1 MKKFSIL
8 ALVAGA
14 FIFTSCGALKSYV
27 ANYSVGL
34 AIRPLKIVL
43 RNFGQLYEKVYLCP
57 CNHYYENTVTMKNGA

>member
-27 ANYSVGL
+27 DNYSVGL
-34 AIRPLKIVL
+34 ATIRPLKIVL
-43 RNFGQLYEKVYLCP
+43 RNFGQLYEKVYLCSQL
-57 CNHYYENTVTMKNGA
+57 YENP

>member
-34 AIRPLKIVL
+34 ATIRPLKIVL
-43 RNFGQLYEKVYLCP
+43 RNFGQLYEKVYLCSQF
-57 CNHYYENTVTMKNGA
+57 YENP

>member
-34 AIRPLKIVL
+34 ANK
-43 RNFGQLYEKVYLCP
+43 
-57 CNHYYENTVTMKNGA
+57 TS